1 MAITSA
7 EAATAHTQSRME
19 SNAGSSGNRTETAMM
34 KLSSCSG
41 RDAPL
46 GTPMIDLSNRGIHRL
61 LYALL
66 DEICDTARATY
77 RGRMSAR
84 LLGRALALRIG
95 LPVWECQRVAKA
107 WKRQRLPVG
116 ARRSWPRLEDPRRS
130 LRPWTT
136 GQVLRGSRR
145 AAV

>member
-1 MAITSA
+1 
-7 EAATAHTQSRME
+7 
-19 SNAGSSGNRTETAMM
+19 MM

-41 RDAPL
+41 RD
-46 GTPMIDLSNRGIHRL
+46 RL

-66 DEICDTARATY
+66 DEISDTARATY

-107 WKRQRLPVG
+107 WKRERLSVGG
-116 ARRSWPRLEDPRRS
+116 ARRPWPRFSGKEGPRLS
-130 LRPWTT
+130 LRA
-136 GQVLRGSRR
+136 RGPSESAQRSS
-145 AAV
+145 APEA